1 MPDLRGFHTTIPTT
15 HFHKESA
22 DFADE
27 VVRRA
32 ITFAS
37 NVTLPTDVH
46 PSSDALIS
54 KHVDAQLAFFKS
66 EDYSLGNPWI
76 TVAERSTE
84 ALEALAKAHAED
96 GVRVKV
102 TQPWHRDARERD

>member
-1 MPDLRGFHTTIPTT
+1 MPDLRGFDTTIPRT
-15 HFHKESA
+15 HLHNESA
-22 DFADE
+22 AFADE

-32 ITFAS
+32 ITFAD

-46 PSSDALIS
+46 PSTDMLIS

-84 ALEALAKAHAED
+84 ALEQLANAHAED

-102 TQPWHRDARERD
+102 TQPWHNNDRDRD